1 MNRREF
7 MALGAAISV
16 ALPLSSAQAATVEYA
31 PGVAE
36 TAMANGERIVLR
48 FYTDWCSTCARQE
61 RVINSLRA
69 EMPQIDSDMTVIEV
83 NWDEYANS
91 DLARQFNVPRR
102 STIIALKGSEE
113 LGRSVAGTSTND
125 IRALFQAALDA

>member
-16 ALPLSSAQAATVEYA
+16 ALPISSAQAATVEYT

-48 FYTDWCSTCARQE
+48 FYTNWCSTCARQE

-83 NWDEYANS
+83 NWSEYS
-91 DLARQFNVPRR
+91 DSELARQFNVPRR
-102 STIIALKGSEE
+102 STIIALKGNEE
-113 LGRSVAGTSTND
+113 LGRSVAGTSTDD